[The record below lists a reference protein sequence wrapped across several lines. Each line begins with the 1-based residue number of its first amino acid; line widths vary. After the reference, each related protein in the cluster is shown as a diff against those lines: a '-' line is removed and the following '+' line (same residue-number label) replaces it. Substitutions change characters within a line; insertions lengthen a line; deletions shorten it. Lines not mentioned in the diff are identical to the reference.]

1 MEQGSKARAQLFEL
15 CGTGAGAGED
25 DQSVLAQISHLTGFR
40 QSRWDGFAEQFT
52 QFDQLTGALRQWPE
66 ALVPGGVGPGQ
77 VVVGIEVVGHVGTV
91 LAFWRQWHR
100 GAVSDRWATGTG
112 ITPPPAWCAQPFR
125 CRRNLE
131 SKMHIIVFTHRLASP
146 RSLTVT
152 AQHVALAGVLG
163 GVGIVACAFALYYF
177 TFRYASEIKLPVLQD
192 LVGHFKAD
200 ETRKNAEFTRQ
211 NLDAMAVKLGEMQ
224 AQLTRLDALG
234 ERVSGLAGVKVQDFR
249 TGDAPGRGGA
259 ALPGM
264 RTFTMDEFSRELER
278 LSRGVEGRA
287 DFFNVVEA
295 ELFNA
300 RLKAKRLPTVLP
312 VDAEFNVSGFGMR
325 IDPITGQNAPHEGI
339 DFIAQPG
346 TPIVAAAGGVV
357 LAAEWHHQFG
367 NMVEIDHGGDIVTRY
382 AHASALHVKPGDI
395 VKRAQKIAEVG
406 STGRSTGPHLHFEV
420 RFKGIA
426 QNPARFLIAAQKP
439 GNLKGERVDAAKVL
453 SPAPSAA
460 MPSAATAA
468 ASAPAQPARAE
479 RGQVYASARGALG
492 RESGPQI
499 TPGR

>member
-1 MEQGSKARAQLFEL
+1 MAPERGFWTTRNRYRI
-15 CGTGAGAGED
+15 GPVPAGAVH
-25 DQSVLAQISHLTGFR
+25 S
-40 QSRWDGFAEQFT
+40 
-52 QFDQLTGALRQWPE
+52 
-66 ALVPGGVGPGQ
+66 
-77 VVVGIEVVGHVGTV
+77 
-91 LAFWRQWHR
+91 
-100 GAVSDRWATGTG
+100 
-112 ITPPPAWCAQPFR
+112 FR
-125 CRRNLE
+125 CHRNLE

-146 RSLTVT
+146 RSITVT
-152 AQHVALAGVLG
+152 ARHVVLVGVLG
-163 GVGIVACAFALYYF
+163 GVSVVACALALYYF
-177 TFRYASEIKLPVLQD
+177 SFRYASELKLPALQN

-357 LAAEWHHQFG
+357 LAAEWHHQYG

-395 VKRAQKIAEVG
+395 VKRGKKIADVG

-426 QNPARFLIAAQKP
+426 QNPARFLVAADKP
-439 GNLKGERVDAAKVL
+439 GSLKGNSVEAVKAL
-453 SPAPSAA
+453 PPAPAA
-460 MPSAATAA
+460 VAMQAA
-468 ASAPAQPARAE
+468 AEARAIST
-479 RGQVYASARGALG
+479 RLRASTGLK
-492 RESGPQI
+492 Q
-499 TPGR
+499 

>member
-1 MEQGSKARAQLFEL
+1 
-15 CGTGAGAGED
+15 
-25 DQSVLAQISHLTGFR
+25 
-40 QSRWDGFAEQFT
+40 
-52 QFDQLTGALRQWPE
+52 
-66 ALVPGGVGPGQ
+66 
-77 VVVGIEVVGHVGTV
+77 
-91 LAFWRQWHR
+91 
-100 GAVSDRWATGTG
+100 
-112 ITPPPAWCAQPFR
+112 
-125 CRRNLE
+125 
-131 SKMHIIVFTHRLASP
+131 MHIIVFTHRLASP
-146 RSLTVT
+146 RSITVT
-152 AQHVALAGVLG
+152 AQHVAVASVLG
-163 GVGIVACAFALYYF
+163 ALGIVACAFALYYF

-325 IDPITGQNAPHEGI
+325 IDPITGQNALHEGI

-395 VKRAQKIAEVG
+395 VKRAQKIADVG

-439 GNLKGERVDAAKVL
+439 GTSKGDGADAAKVL
-453 SPAPSAA
+453 PSA
-460 MPSAATAA
+460 PATAA
-468 ASAPAQPARAE
+468 WPAAPATGAAAAHAAKADRA
-479 RGQVYASARGALG
+479 QVYASARAAVARAGAPVSG
-492 RESGPQI
+492 AGDGVRETVVPVYSGPSAAPPVSQQSAG
-499 TPGR
+499 PAGEP